1 MAQLSFCDSSSR
13 STSSRLIPCA
23 LTEVSVL
30 SSSPPALSCATACEG
45 VHAPIRRAAPSAP
58 HPRIP
63 ARHIVRRTTIN
74 PGSLEK
80 PNQQRALPQ
89 PPGVKIYSQESLSS
103 RRPSCKRP
111 RARARLPADPKAAAA
126 NMRSK
131 VFMFKRTSQKMT
143 RPLLA
148 GLIAATTLATLAPQE
163 ARAAGFFL
171 PTRGVA
177 STGRAA
183 ASVAPHSADLDALW
197 YNPAGITLL
206 DDRALLLDLAL
217 IDTQVTFSRAPR
229 QMPDGSTRTYEPV
242 QNQAPPQAIPQILV
256 GGPTGHPRLFWAAGA
271 YTPYAPG
278 NRYPVDGAQRYVLV
292 DNTGSGLGY
301 VHAAVGYKVN
311 DSLSVGVGLQN
322 FMGVF
327 RVVSTGS
334 GYAGMF
340 GDPEDEDLDILAETT
355 VSSFFA
361 PTANLGATWK
371 PHKSWTVGASLQLP
385 ARLRDG
391 NATIDTRMPTHPAYD
406 NATTTGNEASIEVPF
421 PLHARLGI
429 RHATARTNVEL
440 AVVYQRWSTLTEVEV
455 SPNEVEI
462 DGVPGV
468 GAMPVAPFVLPQQF
482 RDSISVHL
490 GGEWLIS
497 DRLIA
502 RGGYAFER
510 GAVPDA
516 TYSVFA
522 LDPDKHMLSLGAGY
536 DLNARLR
543 LDVSAAA
550 LIMPT
555 RVITDSEVRQI
566 NPSDENDEITLV
578 VGNGTY
584 EHFGYIAGLSAR
596 YLF

>member
-1 MAQLSFCDSSSR
+1 
-13 STSSRLIPCA
+13 
-23 LTEVSVL
+23 
-30 SSSPPALSCATACEG
+30 
-45 VHAPIRRAAPSAP
+45 
-58 HPRIP
+58 
-63 ARHIVRRTTIN
+63 
-74 PGSLEK
+74 
-80 PNQQRALPQ
+80 
-89 PPGVKIYSQESLSS
+89 
-103 RRPSCKRP
+103 
-111 RARARLPADPKAAAA
+111 
-126 NMRSK
+126 
-131 VFMFKRTSQKMT
+131 MFKRTSQKNSCV
-143 RPLLA
+143 LLT
-148 GLIAATTLATLAPQE
+148 GFVAAAILATLPAHDAQ
-163 ARAAGFFL
+163 AAGFYL

-183 ASVAPHSADLDALW
+183 ASVAPHAADLDALW

-217 IDTQVTFSRAPR
+217 VDTQVTFSRAPR
-229 QMPDGSTRTYEPV
+229 QMPDGSTRTYAPV
-242 QNQAPPQAIPQILV
+242 QNQAPPQTIPQILV
-256 GGPTGHPRLFWAAGA
+256 GGPTKNPRLFWAAGA
-271 YTPYAPG
+271 YTPYASG
-278 NRYPVDGAQRYVLV
+278 NRYPVDGAQRYVLI
-292 DNTGSGLGY
+292 DNTGSGIGY
-301 VHAAVGYKVN
+301 VHAAVGYKVS
-311 DSLSVGVGLQN
+311 DSLSVGLGLQN

-327 RVVSTGS
+327 RIVSTGS

-355 VSSFFA
+355 VSSFFS

-371 PHKSWTVGASLQLP
+371 PHTSWTVGASLQLP
-385 ARLRDG
+385 AVLRDN

-406 NATTTGNEASIEVPF
+406 NATTTGNEASIKVPF

-468 GAMPVAPFVLPQQF
+468 GAMPVASFVLPQQF
-482 RDSISVHL
+482 RDSVSVHL
-490 GGEWLIS
+490 GGEWIVS
-497 DRLIA
+497 DRLSA

-522 LDPDKHMLSLGAGY
+522 LDPDKHMLSLGAGF
-536 DLNARLR
+536 DVNARLR
-543 LDVSAAA
+543 LDLSGAA

-596 YLF
+596 YFF